1 MVIEV
6 SELHILNAYSSIR
19 SGVSLNFEATGERV
33 PFGLLR
39 ERNEEHDEKAEQA
52 RALRDE
58 GMSYRQIAEELGYKS
73 PSTVLNL
80 LNKE

>member
-1 MVIEV
+1 MYKHD
-6 SELHILNAYSSIR
+6 SFELR
-19 SGVSLNFEATGERV
+19 FTPSLNFEATGERV
-33 PFGLLR
+33 PFALLR
-39 ERNEEHDEKAEQA
+39 EHNEERDERAEQA